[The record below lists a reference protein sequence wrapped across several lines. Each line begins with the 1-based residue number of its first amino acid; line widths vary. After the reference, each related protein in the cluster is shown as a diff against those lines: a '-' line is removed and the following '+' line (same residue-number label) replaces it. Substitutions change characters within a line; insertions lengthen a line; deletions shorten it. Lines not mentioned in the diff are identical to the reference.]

1 MRHRISALLIVLA
14 GASLACQTVL
24 GPLAGAPTAPPPP
37 ATFAARPSVTPA
49 ASDQLDP
56 NATETPDPTPALGVT
71 VQAPAF
77 DTPSVNAA
85 GVRACAYVPGNPV
98 AEMPAEVVTAPT
110 PEPHPTQAP
119 PAPSQVDAATTQL
132 QLRVFRQL
140 WQTVKDVYVYP
151 DFRGRDWDAIGQ
163 QYEAYVRAG
172 LADADFYAT
181 MQAML
186 NELGDD
192 HSVFLDPAAAQAEA
206 DQRYDYVGIGA
217 LVSALPDVG
226 PQGGAAVITSVFP
239 DSPAD
244 NAGLRSHDLILQVD
258 GGPIF
263 DETTGDS
270 RTLGPAGTDV
280 TVTVQR
286 PGQAPKDITITRGQV
301 TGNIPIDYCL
311 VPGTRIGYIYFPSFD
326 DETIDNQTR
335 AALEALTADGPLDG
349 LILDNRLNG
358 GGYDTVADPIMGFFA
373 AGVQGDFVSREASE
387 TLDIQPEDIGGSQT
401 VPLVILVDIG
411 TASYGEI
418 SSGVL
423 RVAGRATIVGQT
435 TYGNVERLWG
445 YDFDDGSL
453 AYIASETFQPR
464 GETNG
469 VWEETGIIPDVR
481 VPTRWDLFTEA
492 NDPALAA
499 AVAVLQ
505 GNR

>member
-1 MRHRISALLIVLA
+1 M
-14 GASLACQTVL
+14 
-24 GPLAGAPTAPPPP
+24 
-37 ATFAARPSVTPA
+37 
-49 ASDQLDP
+49 
-56 NATETPDPTPALGVT
+56 
-71 VQAPAF
+71 
-77 DTPSVNAA
+77 
-85 GVRACAYVPGNPV
+85 
-98 AEMPAEVVTAPT
+98 
-110 PEPHPTQAP
+110 
-119 PAPSQVDAATTQL
+119 
-132 QLRVFRQL
+132 
-140 WQTVKDVYVYP
+140 
-151 DFRGRDWDAIGQ
+151 
-163 QYEAYVRAG
+163 
-172 LADADFYAT
+172 
-181 MQAML
+181 
-186 NELGDD
+186 
-192 HSVFLDPAAAQAEA
+192 
-206 DQRYDYVGIGA
+206 
-217 LVSALPDVG
+217 
-226 PQGGAAVITSVFP
+226 
-239 DSPAD
+239 
-244 NAGLRSHDLILQVD
+244 ILQVD

-358 GGYDTVADPIMGFFA
+358 GGSDTVADPIMGFFA

-445 YDFDDGSL
+445 YDFDDGS
-453 AYIASETFQPR
+453 PR
-464 GETNG
+464 PWPCCRGTGEAC
-469 VWEETGIIPDVR
+469 
-481 VPTRWDLFTEA
+481 L
-492 NDPALAA
+492 PAADE
-499 AVAVLQ
+499 
-505 GNR
+505 